1 MTGLALRLRLGRPGD
16 ARAIG
21 VLIRRVVRRWV
32 VPDQPHDAAMALLAR
47 LSVQVLREKIVGG
60 QRFHL
65 SYVDDVLAAVSAMR
79 DDCHLTQFFVS
90 TRYQG
95 QGIARQLWLRTMRDA
110 VRRADT
116 RCFTL
121 NATCCAVPVYR
132 HLGFVETGPK
142 GPSPNG
148 VITTPMLLQLALP
161 AVSRRKRA

>member
-1 MTGLALRLRLGRPGD
+1 MSLSALRMRLGRPDD

-32 VPDQPHDAAMALLAR
+32 VPDQPPDAAVALLER
-47 LSVQVLREKIVGG
+47 LSAQVLREKMAGG

-65 SYVDDVLAAVSAMR
+65 GYVDDVLVGVSAMR

-110 VRRADT
+110 LRRADT
-116 RCFTL
+116 HRFTL
-121 NATCCAVPVYR
+121 NATRCALPVYR
-132 HLGFVETGPK
+132 HLGFVETGPE
-142 GPSPNG
+142 GLSPNG
-148 VITTPMLLQLALP
+148 VITTPMLLELVP
-161 AVSRRKRA
+161 APVTQRKQA